1 MSEEQQNLIHLARM
15 SAQRHLSTMISNAER
30 YLGTFRY
37 GMDFVWGKLL
47 PLHCPPSPSLTLPA
61 KCAFSVL
68 LLLKLAR
75 LVPSSANMPALIAD
89 AKTLL
94 TELSKARG
102 SNNIYFRILCLTVEK
117 CEKALREEMGQAAT
131 PGGEAQQLTFPE
143 AALDFQSYVPKEFIN
158 EWNFPGLTL
167 CWIPFDFQ
175 DMFMD
180 FGPGF

>member
-1 MSEEQQNLIHLARM
+1 MGYVALFIQV
-15 SAQRHLSTMISNAER
+15 
-30 YLGTFRY
+30 TFPANTS
-37 GMDFVWGKLL
+37 V
-47 PLHCPPSPSLTLPA
+47 A

-75 LVPSSANMPALIAD
+75 LVPSSTNMPALIAD

-117 CEKALREEMGQAAT
+117 CERALKEAE
-131 PGGEAQQLTFPE
+131 GEAQDALRFPDAE
-143 AALDFQSYVPKEFIN
+143 MDFQSYVPKEFIL
-158 EWNFPGLTL
+158 EWNFPGLTF

-175 DMFMD
+175 DMFLD
-180 FGPGF
+180 FGAGF